1 MNKRIENI
9 LRCYAAGMSIK
20 ETATTFHTSRNTVR
34 KYVCSFQAGKASNSF
49 SPSPRSS
56 YMRYRIPSYKTT
68 SRKKIKI
75 WKLNQSPTKHIN
87 GPYMLSEFKKMLYF
101 VVI

>member
-20 ETATTFHTSRNTVR
+20 EAATTFHTSRNTVR

-56 YMRYRIPSYKTT
+56 CMRCRIPSYKTT
-68 SRKKIKI
+68 GRKK
-75 WKLNQSPTKHIN
+75 NQDTEAESIPAQNILIVRIYYWN
-87 GPYMLSEFKKMLYF
+87 
-101 VVI
+101 